1 MRRYYTVDTMRQK
14 YEWKEQKLAGKVM
27 HDRWFNHVE
36 KIISLTYLRPFT
48 LTPCTYDREGKN
60 FIYLADQSGTKFLVS
75 DTVYFKPV
83 ACSGIHQGG
92 KALYQNHPGSGLLV
106 FHAFPMQSIRC

>member
-48 LTPCTYDREGKN
+48 LTPCNYDREGKN

-75 DTVYFKPV
+75 DISV
-83 ACSGIHQGG
+83 
-92 KALYQNHPGSGLLV
+92 L
-106 FHAFPMQSIRC
+106 